1 MSLPT
6 KDYYFI
12 ENQTLDTS
20 LIKNYKEDY
29 NPEYV
34 LEEYK
39 EFLTK
44 CYIINNTIYP
54 YELAKYTMFHTYF
67 CLNGEI
73 YLKYNS
79 YYRNSK
85 KKKIRKYNFITTD
98 QQIIDDYEYSDDT
111 FNFNILYFP
120 NVPEEIG
127 KLEIIFYEPSPRKTK
142 WKQYLFG
149 DKYAKIRYPIAS
161 GTAIIINH
169 LTTYKF
175 SVETKTKTEYKLPIL
190 EFKCY
195 I

>member
-12 ENQTLDTS
+12 ENQTLDIS

-34 LEEYK
+34 PEEYK

-44 CYIINNTIYP
+44 CYTINNTIYP
-54 YELAKYTMFHTYF
+54 YELAKYTMYHTYF
-67 CLNGEI
+67 CSNGEI
-73 YLKYNS
+73 YLKYS
-79 YYRNSK
+79 RYYRNSK
-85 KKKIRKYNFITTD
+85 KKKISKYNFITTD

-127 KLEIIFYEPSPRKTK
+127 KLEIIFYEPSARKTK